1 MKKIILAAA
10 LVMVAGAVQAQD
22 ALVGDWRTGADDN
35 GNSGIIRIEQ
45 CGSSLCGTLVQSYD
59 ASGGVLES
67 ENTGRQIIWDTN
79 PTSTAGEYRGRLYS
93 PDRDATYNSRLYLNG
108 NTLSVCGRLLGV
120 ERCGTD
126 WSRVN

>member
-1 MKKIILAAA
+1 MKKMILAALLA
-10 LVMVAGAVQAQD
+10 LTAGAAQAQD
-22 ALVGDWRTGADDN
+22 ALIGDWRTGADDN

-45 CGSSLCGTLVQSYD
+45 CGGALCGTLVQSFD
-59 ASGGVLES
+59 ASGADLPS
-67 ENTGRQIIWDTN
+67 DNIGRQIIWDTN

-120 ERCGTD
+120 ERCGGD
-126 WSRVN
+126 WTRAN